1 MSRKSWIIVLMAHR
15 FDDELPLL
23 LIRSFRTIVD
33 ELHDHLRN
41 AGLGEMRALHGFAL
55 KAIDDDGVSISEL
68 ASRLGVTKQAAATTT
83 SAMESLG
90 LAERHA
96 DPHDSRA
103 SVITRTERAN
113 AVLDESER
121 FYRRKESQWRKRL
134 GDERYEVLRA
144 CLQQMVGTEPGTSIP
159 GWLGRST
166 RT

>member
-1 MSRKSWIIVLMAHR
+1 MSRKGWIIVLMAHR

-33 ELHDHLRN
+33 ELHDHLSN
-41 AGLGEMRALHGFAL
+41 AGFGEMRALHGFAL
-55 KAIDDDGVSISEL
+55 KAIDDEGVSISEL
-68 ASRLGVTKQAAATTT
+68 AWRLGVTKQAAATTA
-83 SAMESLG
+83 SVMESLG

-96 DPHDSRA
+96 DPRDLRV

-113 AVLDESER
+113 AVLGESER
-121 FYRRKESQWRKRL
+121 FYRRKEAQWRKKL
-134 GDERYEVLRA
+134 GDERYEVLRE
-144 CLQQMVGTEPGTSIP
+144 CLQQMAGTEPATSIP